1 MGFSVL
7 WTEQSG
13 HDIRGRADVVLL
25 GTAKELMNISGEKV
39 DFSFVR
45 QSHSWDENN
54 LFKLLL
60 AVKCVQLKAATKD
73 EWTQTV
79 RERNIDLYLRLQSVK
94 I

>member
-25 GTAKELMNISGEKV
+25 RTAKELMNISGEKV

-45 QSHSWDENN
+45 QSHS
-54 LFKLLL
+54 
-60 AVKCVQLKAATKD
+60 
-73 EWTQTV
+73 
-79 RERNIDLYLRLQSVK
+79 
-94 I
+94 